1 MPPSGF
7 HRKHSQ
13 PISAFFRACV
23 DDLIAENKGVR
34 TPESA
39 IQRELSH
46 IKSDIASTKRGVIP
60 TKILELTRGFYED
73 LLKKKSADFEELE
86 EHSEALIGLIEQEV
100 ESIKVAD
107 TV

>member
-7 HRKHSQ
+7 YRKHSQ

-23 DDLIAENKGVR
+23 DDLIAENRGVR
-34 TPESA
+34 TPEAA
-39 IQRELSH
+39 IQRELRH
-46 IKSDIASTKRGVIP
+46 IKSDISSTERGVIP
-60 TKILELTRGFYED
+60 TKILELTRGFYEA
-73 LLKKKSADFEELE
+73 LLEKKSVDFEELE
-86 EHSEALIGLIEQEV
+86 ERSDELIVSIEQEI